1 MQCARAGHLAMCHD
15 EDKRLVA
22 LLDDVPVGFLVCRK
36 GQLHTLFVAM
46 AHRRRGVGGALVR
59 ALAKVHEGP
68 VVSPP
73 VDWALA
79 EFFITQG
86 WLPEEPKEIFFGR
99 LLDELPPLM
108 PVQGYRVA
116 AAGNP
121 HMFFAETYAGKAGI
135 VETDPEGWVN
145 RLEVA
150 PEHQGKGVGAA
161 LLLISLYGLQAQGLP
176 RALVR
181 VRPENQA
188 ALELLRKF
196 GFEMHEPRVIFR
208 SP

>member
-1 MQCARAGHLAMCHD
+1 MARLPYL
-15 EDKRLVA
+15 DKS
-22 LLDDVPVGFLVCRK
+22 
-36 GQLHTLFVAM
+36 Q
-46 AHRRRGVGGALVR
+46 
-59 ALAKVHEGP
+59 
-68 VVSPP
+68 
-73 VDWALA
+73 
-79 EFFITQG
+79 
-86 WLPEEPKEIFFGR
+86 
-99 LLDELPPLM
+99 
-108 PVQGYRVA
+108 
-116 AAGNP
+116 
-121 HMFFAETYAGKAGI
+121 
-135 VETDPEGWVN
+135 
-145 RLEVA
+145 VA